1 MNTNNFNL
9 ILNGISGTASFTS
22 SSFWTWETFRLSGQ
36 CVVSSG
42 SLVGNFA
49 LQASNDKATGA
60 FPGQFQPTNWNSL
73 GSTTM
78 LLNCSTTAATRSF
91 MFPTTE
97 LSYQYARIQF
107 TDLSAGAAIGIF
119 NFNINSMA
127 L

>member
-1 MNTNNFNL
+1 MNTTNYA
-9 ILNGISGTASFTS
+9 IITNGISGTASFS
-22 SSFWTWETFRLSGQ
+22 SSASWGWETFRLSGQ

-42 SLVGNFA
+42 SLAGNFQ

-60 FPGQFQPTNWNSL
+60 FQGQFQPTNWNTL

-78 LLNCSTTAATRSF
+78 LLNCSTTATVKSF
-91 MFPTTE
+91 MFPVTE
-97 LSYQYARIQF
+97 LSYQYIRIVF
-107 TDLSAGAAIGIF
+107 VDNSAGSAIGVF